1 MRSALA
7 LLLLLLTMN
16 VKAQQPDS
24 VRIFIDSALHV
35 MQNNSAFSSQVN
47 WKKMTTIVHRMS
59 KNAKTYTEAAPAIKY
74 AFDALG
80 DKHGWLVFGNEDYHN
95 PKFKPDTGRISANIK
110 LAASKGPKV
119 YCAVVNDDYAYVSIP
134 FFGGQTD
141 EQMTRFGQR
150 IQDSLCKVITP
161 STKGIIIDLRLNAG
175 GNIAPMLAGV
185 SNVLG
190 SGDVSITTDNKRKI
204 VGRTTIEYNN
214 IIMDGIT
221 RTSLTKNCAD
231 LSKLP
236 VAVIIGPVTGSSGEA
251 MAISFIGRDRTVLIG
266 EETGGYTTANNG
278 FLLAGDDYGMV
289 LAVGYMT
296 DRFGKAYHDNVKPA
310 LEIKGGDDFFD
321 HVKDKKIEAAVKWLA
336 KQG

>member
-1 MRSALA
+1 MRPVIAVLF
-7 LLLLLLTMN
+7 LLSTMN
-16 VKAQQPDS
+16 IKAQQPDS
-24 VRIFIDSALHV
+24 VRIFIDSALHL
-35 MQNNSAFSSQVN
+35 MQNNSAFSKQVN
-47 WKKMTTIVHRMS
+47 WKKMETTVYRMS
-59 KNAKTYTEAAPAIKY
+59 KNAKTYMEAAPAIKY
-74 AFDALG
+74 AFDALN

-110 LAASKGPKV
+110 LAASKGPKI
-119 YCAVVNDDYAYVSIP
+119 YCSIVNNSYAYISIP

-141 EQMTRFGQR
+141 EQMIRFAQR

-190 SGDVSITTDNKRKI
+190 NGDVSITTDNKGKI
-204 VGRTTIEYNN
+204 TGRTTIENNN

-221 RTSLTKNCAD
+221 RTSLTRNCDD

-236 VAVIIGPVTGSSGEA
+236 VAVLIGPVTGSSGEA
-251 MAISFIGRDRTVLIG
+251 MAISFIGRDRTILIG
-266 EETGGYTTANNG
+266 EDTGGYTTANNG

-310 LEIKGGDDFFD
+310 IEVNGGDDFFD
-321 HVKDKKIEAAVKWLA
+321 HVKDKKIEAAVKWLD
-336 KQG
+336 KNR

>member
-1 MRSALA
+1 MRTAIAVVFLLSAI
-7 LLLLLLTMN
+7 N
-16 VKAQQPDS
+16 IKAQQPDS

-35 MQNNSAFSSQVN
+35 MQNNSAFSNQVN
-47 WKKMTTIVHRMS
+47 WNKMSATVHRRS
-59 KNAKTYTEAAPAIKY
+59 KHARTYTEAAPAIKY
-74 AFDALG
+74 AFDALN

-95 PKFKPDTGRISANIK
+95 PKFKPDTARISANIK

-119 YCAVVNDDYAYVSIP
+119 YCSVINNAYAYVSVP

-141 EQMTRFGQR
+141 DQMSRFAQR
-150 IQDSLCKVITP
+150 IQDSLCKVTGP

-190 SGDVSITTDNKRKI
+190 NGDVSIAIDKQGNIT
-204 VGRTTIEYNN
+204 GRTAIEGNKV
-214 IIMDGIT
+214 IMDGIV
-221 RTSLTKNCAD
+221 RTSLGKACAD

-251 MAISFIGRDRTVLIG
+251 MAISFIGRGRTVLIG
-266 EETGGYTTANNG
+266 EDTGGYTTANNG
-278 FLLAGDDYGMV
+278 FLLAGDDYGIV

-296 DRFGKAYHDNVKPA
+296 DRSGKSYHDNVKPDI
-310 LEIKGGDDFFD
+310 EVSGGDDFFD
-321 HVKDKKIEAAVKWLA
+321 QAQDKKIEAAVKWLA
-336 KQG
+336 RQE